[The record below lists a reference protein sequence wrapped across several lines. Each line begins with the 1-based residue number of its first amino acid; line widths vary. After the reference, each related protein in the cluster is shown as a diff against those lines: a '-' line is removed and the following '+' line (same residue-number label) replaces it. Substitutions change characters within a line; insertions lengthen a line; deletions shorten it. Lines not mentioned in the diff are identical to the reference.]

1 MPTAPSTS
9 QSISRKSAIWRIL
22 LQSTT
27 ALGFLGLM
35 AGGVAMLHMRANAE
49 VQPAANPPVTVAAQT
64 ISLSRGYT
72 IVERFAGR
80 LEPVRQTQLAFER
93 AGLVSR
99 VLYDEGDAIAKGA
112 IVARLD
118 TSKLSAERDMLVA
131 QRKELT
137 ARLALAEATLKRQKE
152 LNTKGWRSAQNY
164 DEARF
169 SYQEIAAAISRMDA
183 SIASIDVDIGKSVL
197 KAPFAGQIAAR
208 SIDEGAVVSSGTP
221 VVDLLETGNRQVRI
235 GVSVEAARALRTG
248 ETYRLSA
255 TGQEFDGRLVSK
267 RPDLQTGTRTAT
279 VLLEAIG
286 GEEVPFGEIVELM
299 LERPVTAKGVW
310 LPISALSEGR
320 KGLWSVLTVVQRD
333 GESSVVREAVE
344 VLHVDD
350 DRAYVRG
357 TIGSGA
363 QIVTNG
369 TNRVIPGQR
378 VALADTE

>member
-235 GVSVEAARALRTG
+235 GVSVEAARALTTG

>member
-1 MPTAPSTS
+1 
-9 QSISRKSAIWRIL
+9 
-22 LQSTT
+22 
-27 ALGFLGLM
+27 
-35 AGGVAMLHMRANAE
+35 MLHMRANAE

-235 GVSVEAARALRTG
+235 GVSVEAARALTTG